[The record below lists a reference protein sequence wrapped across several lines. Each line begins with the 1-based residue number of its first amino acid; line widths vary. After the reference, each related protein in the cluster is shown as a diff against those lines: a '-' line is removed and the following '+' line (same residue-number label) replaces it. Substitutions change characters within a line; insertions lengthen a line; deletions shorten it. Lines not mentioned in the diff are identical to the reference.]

1 MLGEK
6 NITARDAR
14 TIQPGNG
21 QSLQQLREWYPKTR
35 QPPDDGTFEIGLV
48 LAGAVSAG
56 AYTAGVMDFL
66 FEALDEWY
74 RLRAADESLPQH
86 NVVLRVI
93 SGASAGGINGA
104 IAAAACRY
112 GFPSI
117 TLDNADKQGP
127 QNPFFNTWVK
137 GIDISLLLD
146 PSDLKGEGRVRSL
159 LNSNCLDD
167 WRSGLSICTARV
179 RRTRTSGNG
188 SRTRSNCC

>member
-1 MLGEK
+1 MV
-6 NITARDAR
+6 
-14 TIQPGNG
+14 P
-21 QSLQQLREWYPKTR
+21 PKTR
-35 QPPDDGTFEIGLV
+35 PPPDDGTFEIGLV

-74 RLRAADESLPQH
+74 RLRAKDADLPQH

-112 GFPSI
+112 AFPPI

-127 QNPFFNTWVK
+127 ENPFFNTWV
-137 GIDISLLLD
+137 
-146 PSDLKGEGRVRSL
+146 EGHRHQSAARSL
-159 LNSNCLDD
+159 GPQGRGTGPLAPEFGMLGRPGGRDC
-167 WRSGLSICTARV
+167 
-179 RRTRTSGNG
+179 
-188 SRTRSNCC
+188 